1 MNKYKI
7 DVFIPVGGI
16 GKRLGGITNNI
27 PKPLI
32 KINNNSF
39 IRYVI
44 NDLLKTKI
52 NNLYLLTFFKSEK
65 FSFLKK
71 AYKNEKFELKLIND
85 DKRKGTFNSLY
96 RSRHK
101 IKNDFIYSNADEILD
116 INLNKLIKIFKTK
129 KIDILQLY
137 FKDKNGVRLENE
149 KILNKKLHSK
159 KNKYTEGGLKLISK
173 KIFKKSKIK
182 KFQKIEEFIS
192 YNKNNLK
199 LHYFIIKEKPYS
211 IDTWKRIVRTKKY
224 LIKFKY

>member
-1 MNKYKI
+1 M
-7 DVFIPVGGI
+7 
-16 GKRLGGITNNI
+16 
-27 PKPLI
+27 
-32 KINNNSF
+32 
-39 IRYVI
+39 
-44 NDLLKTKI
+44 
-52 NNLYLLTFFKSEK
+52 
-65 FSFLKK
+65 
-71 AYKNEKFELKLIND
+71 KLIND

>member
-1 MNKYKI
+1 M
-7 DVFIPVGGI
+7 
-16 GKRLGGITNNI
+16 
-27 PKPLI
+27 
-32 KINNNSF
+32 
-39 IRYVI
+39 
-44 NDLLKTKI
+44 
-52 NNLYLLTFFKSEK
+52 YLLTFFKSEK

-159 KNKYTEGGLKLISK
+159 KINI
-173 KIFKKSKIK
+173 
-182 KFQKIEEFIS
+182 QKAA
-192 YNKNNLK
+192 
-199 LHYFIIKEKPYS
+199 
-211 IDTWKRIVRTKKY
+211 
-224 LIKFKY
+224 

>member
-1 MNKYKI
+1 MKKYKI
-7 DVFIPVGGI
+7 DVFMPVGGI

-129 KIDILQLY
+129 KI
-137 FKDKNGVRLENE
+137 E
-149 KILNKKLHSK
+149 
-159 KNKYTEGGLKLISK
+159 LI
-173 KIFKKSKIK
+173 
-182 KFQKIEEFIS
+182 
-192 YNKNNLK
+192 N
-199 LHYFIIKEKPYS
+199 
-211 IDTWKRIVRTKKY
+211 
-224 LIKFKY
+224 